1 MNEYFPEFLNLLFK
15 VMNLS
20 KFVSKHTYINENIL
34 IAGDFNMTIGN
45 AYLDNLM
52 RPFDLTTLVTTP
64 ALLVT

>member
-1 MNEYFPEFLNLLFK
+1 
-15 VMNLS
+15 MNLS